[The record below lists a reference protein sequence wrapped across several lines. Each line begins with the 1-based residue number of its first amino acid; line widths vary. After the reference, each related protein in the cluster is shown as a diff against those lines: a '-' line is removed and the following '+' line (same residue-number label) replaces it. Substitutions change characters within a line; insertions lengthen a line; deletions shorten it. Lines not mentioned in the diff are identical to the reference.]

1 MIKRNRSTLYGV
13 MAVALLFGGA
23 MSAYAHDPL
32 TSWGGCPSSATST
45 SSRFAPL
52 PTFAQGTVGS
62 DVTAWPAV
70 GSYDFCGYMDT
81 LYCQLKPVAGVVDDP
96 NDPSNQPVTTY
107 ADLLR
112 CLDADINGQVYNEPA
127 ASVPVSI
134 SVNSSGQCT
143 VYWNNILIH
152 NNVTIPGWS
161 AQAAWRMG
169 FGARTGGSD
178 DYHIVDDFNLVSPV
192 QNYYESFLGG
202 AGSGTLYG
210 SAAVSSNQ
218 LILTVDDPSLT
229 GSWTFTP
236 SGALSEFTVTYLQY
250 IGDGSG
256 ADGLCFFYGAGADG
270 PFGESGPGTPV
281 PQEGLRVTFH
291 TWDPDNTIR
300 LVYNGT
306 ILADSNSAG
315 ELRQLDEWLPVSG
328 NGMIDGQYE
337 FALLQYVL
345 NTPEHP
351 LHADAHA
358 ALQNNFIYFKN
369 LVQQALLDQGYL
381 GLAPIIAPYLV
392 GSLSMTLAGYAT
404 LGDPSTYDA
413 LNTVLGLLSELGI
426 EPPVGG
432 IAGVAESVPTIGC
445 VYDFEG
451 DGFSNI
457 DEYFYVE
464 EYRGLTVTN
473 YLDYAMNAPTGSV
486 AGAKYYQVG
495 TKITLSPRLTY
506 GGLIEG
512 VSWSKD
518 STPIGTD
525 NPLVINN
532 CVYADAGVYEATITH
547 RMGPAKGT
555 GQTIGTGTVTVGDD
569 PIPVAGLAGLAALSG
584 AIALLAARRMRHR
597 K

>member
-1 MIKRNRSTLYGV
+1 MMKKNRNTLYCV
-13 MAVALLFGGA
+13 VAVALLLVAA
-23 MSAYAHDPL
+23 MSASARDPL
-32 TSWGGCPSSATST
+32 TGLEQCPTQATST
-45 SSRFAPL
+45 ASRFAPL
-52 PTFAQGTVGS
+52 PIFTQGTVGS
-62 DVTAWPAV
+62 PVTSWPAV
-70 GSYDFCGYMDT
+70 GTYDFCGYMDT
-81 LYCQLKPVAGVVDDP
+81 LYCQLKPVGTVVAEAL
-96 NDPSNQPVTTY
+96 VY

-143 VYWNNILIH
+143 VYWNDILVH
-152 NNVTIPGWS
+152 NNVAIPGWS

-178 DYHIVDDFNLVSPV
+178 DFHIVDDFVLASPAMD
-192 QNYYESFLGG
+192 YSESFASG

-210 SAAVSSNQ
+210 SAAISSSQ
-218 LILTVDDPSLT
+218 LVLTVNDPSLT
-229 GSWTFTP
+229 GSWTFLP

-256 ADGLCFFYGAGADG
+256 ADGMCFFYGAGADG
-270 PFGESGPGTPV
+270 AFGESGPGTPV
-281 PQEGLRVTFH
+281 PQEGLRLSFL
-291 TWDPDNTIR
+291 TWDGGGSDNVIR
-300 LVYNGT
+300 LAYNGSV
-306 ILADSNSAG
+306 LADNNVG
-315 ELRQLDEWLPVSG
+315 ELRQLGEWLPVSG
-328 NGMIDGQYE
+328 NGMVDGQYE
-337 FALLQYVL
+337 FALLAYVL

-351 LHADAHA
+351 LHADAHTA
-358 ALQNNFIYFKN
+358 IQNNFIYFKD
-369 LVQQALLDQGYL
+369 LVQQALYDEGYL
-381 GLAPIIAPYLV
+381 GIAPLLAPYLI

-404 LGDPSTYDA
+404 LGDPGTYDA
-413 LNTVLGLLSELGI
+413 LNAVLALLGEIGI

-432 IAGVAESVPTIGC
+432 IAAVAESVPTIGC

-464 EYRGLTVTN
+464 EYRGLTVAE
-473 YLDYAMNAPTGSV
+473 YLSYAMNAATGSV
-486 AGAKYYQVG
+486 VGAKYYQVG

-506 GGLIEG
+506 GGVIEG
-512 VSWSKD
+512 VSWTKD

-584 AIALLAARRMRHR
+584 AIALLAARRMRR
-597 K
+597 RS